1 MKNVDLGSRKKGT
14 YILQG
19 NAKAHT
25 SLQPKLLDTFVDG
38 ILECIRYVRPL
49 DYTWVHR
56 WKSTISRPNSVRYN
70 NHSDWYSINTR
81 ENFLKIDVYLS
92 SKMITYLNTYSK
104 KGGLPLLLRW
114 YLKKLSWAKT
124 FVIFWQI
131 KRHGVRNYCVFS
143 YKNTIWRQFSHHF
156 AFNEWVTFI
165 KTCTLMWKW

>member
-1 MKNVDLGSRKKGT
+1 MIKSCFPFYTQWPIMPQRFNETVDLGSRKKGT

-81 ENFLKIDVYLS
+81 ENFPKIDVCVS
-92 SKMITYLNTYSK
+92 SKIITYLNTYSR
-104 KGGLPLLLRW
+104 KGGLPGRPSSGQ
-114 YLKKLSWAKT
+114 KLSLAKKVSNILT
-124 FVIFWQI
+124 
-131 KRHGVRNYCVFS
+131 
-143 YKNTIWRQFSHHF
+143 
-156 AFNEWVTFI
+156 NE
-165 KTCTLMWKW
+165 